1 MSNSYQMNY
10 RNPIAESWNHNIP
23 LPTPEAAEDVSSML
37 ERLKAESNSLES
49 YFTELEN
56 ELKRVHLKR
65 KIVGKKLGVLSELVK
80 DVDALHAEP
89 AVAVQ
94 TVAAVP
100 EMAAVAKADSRR
112 SRKKQIFAV
121 ASIILVALAIAFIA
135 LEKTGQISCMSCT
148 PARLPGLM

>member
-1 MSNSYQMNY
+1 MSNTYQMNY
-10 RNPIAESWNHNIP
+10 RTPIAESWNHNIP

-37 ERLKAESNSLES
+37 ERLKAESSSLES
-49 YFTELEN
+49 YFTELED

-89 AVAVQ
+89 AVAVR
-94 TVAAVP
+94 TVAAGT
-100 EMAAVAKADSRR
+100 EMQAAPRH
-112 SRKKQIFAV
+112 SRKKQTFAV

-135 LEKTGQISCMSCT
+135 LEKTGQISCVTCA
-148 PARLPGLM
+148 PARLLGLM

>member
-1 MSNSYQMNY
+1 MSNPYQMNY
-10 RNPIAESWNHNIP
+10 RTPIAESWNHNIP

-89 AVAVQ
+89 AVAVR
-94 TVAAVP
+94 TVAAGA
-100 EMAAVAKADSRR
+100 ETQTASRR

-135 LEKTGQISCMSCT
+135 LEKTGQISCVTCA
-148 PARLPGLM
+148 PGRLLGLM

>member
-1 MSNSYQMNY
+1 MSNTYQMNY
-10 RNPIAESWNHNIP
+10 RTPIAESWNHNIP

-89 AVAVQ
+89 AVAVR
-94 TVAAVP
+94 TVAAGT
-100 EMAAVAKADSRR
+100 EMQAAAEAAPRR
-112 SRKKQIFAV
+112 SRKKQIFAF

-135 LEKTGQISCMSCT
+135 LEKTGQIACVTCA
-148 PARLPGLM
+148 PARLLGLM

>member
-1 MSNSYQMNY
+1 MSNTYQMNY
-10 RNPIAESWNHNIP
+10 RTPIAESWNHNIP

-49 YFTELEN
+49 YFTELED

-89 AVAVQ
+89 AVAVR
-94 TVAAVP
+94 TVAAGT
-100 EMAAVAKADSRR
+100 EMQAAPRH

-135 LEKTGQISCMSCT
+135 LEKTGQISCVACA
-148 PARLPGLM
+148 PARLLGLK

>member
-1 MSNSYQMNY
+1 MSNTYQMNY
-10 RNPIAESWNHNIP
+10 RTPIAESWNHNIP

-49 YFTELEN
+49 YFTELED

-89 AVAVQ
+89 AVAVR
-94 TVAAVP
+94 TVAAGT
-100 EMAAVAKADSRR
+100 EMQAAPRH
-112 SRKKQIFAV
+112 SRKKQTFAV

-135 LEKTGQISCMSCT
+135 LEKTGQISCVTCA
-148 PARLPGLM
+148 PARLLGLM

>member
-1 MSNSYQMNY
+1 MSNTYQMNY
-10 RNPIAESWNHNIP
+10 RTPIAESWNHNIP
-23 LPTPEAAEDVSSML
+23 LPTPEAADDVSSML

-89 AVAVQ
+89 AVAVR
-94 TVAAVP
+94 TVAAGT
-100 EMAAVAKADSRR
+100 EMQAAPRH
-112 SRKKQIFAV
+112 SRKKQTFAV

-135 LEKTGQISCMSCT
+135 LEKTGQISCVTCA
-148 PARLPGLM
+148 PARLLGLK